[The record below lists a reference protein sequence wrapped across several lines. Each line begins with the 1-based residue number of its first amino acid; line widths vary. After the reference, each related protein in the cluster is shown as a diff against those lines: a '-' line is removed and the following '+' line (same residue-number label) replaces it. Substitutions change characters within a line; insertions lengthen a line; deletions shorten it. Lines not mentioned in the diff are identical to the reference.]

1 MSILM
6 DGINNA
12 YSLTGQ
18 INGLQSLSQQDMDDP
33 AMIKYALAKNF
44 NQMLEKL
51 ISSTDDEDDGDNEND
66 YFSFLTSSNQAS
78 LQSLQAQGILE
89 NPSII
94 NSMPDM
100 SSPEYL
106 NSLYNLGQ
114 LR

>member
-18 INGLQSLSQQDMDDP
+18 INGLQSLNQQGMDNP
-33 AMIKYALAKNF
+33 AMIKYALAQNF
-44 NQMLEKL
+44 NQMLENL
-51 ISSTDDEDDGDNEND
+51 ISSTNEDDDDKND
-66 YFSFLTSSNQAS
+66 FFSFFTASNQAS
-78 LQSLQAQGILE
+78 LRSLQAQGILE
-89 NPSII
+89 SPPTT
-94 NSMPDM
+94 SMPDM

-114 LR
+114 L